1 MYKIPPVPKKP
12 PTTMK
17 RISWQRA
24 CWLSAAL
31 LFGTHANAADLA
43 WARADLLVQDT
54 SRWPEVAVLLQI
66 TDLDSYGG
74 DSQAHDTSLP
84 NPLNPF
90 DCAAPDRPTRECW
103 RVGLKMGA
111 QDVQVLKQTTIL
123 DLDKLRIQQ
132 LWLVYRAVGEQASQ
146 APLDLSLSRVM
157 RQGVLTP
164 VPLKP
169 GFDRLDLQQAPKAG
183 IAESPWSYIL
193 PIAEQ
198 RIRAAEQALPAS
210 PERDVLREQ
219 WTTFTE
225 RDCQFQATAGI
236 QDPQA
241 CRYDHIRAQVQAL
254 RLASARSGK

>member
-1 MYKIPPVPKKP
+1 MTRLSWPP
-12 PTTMK
+12 
-17 RISWQRA
+17 A
-24 CWLSAAL
+24 CWLAVAL
-31 LFGTHANAADLA
+31 LVGTPAHAADLA

-74 DSQAHDTSLP
+74 DSQSHDTSLP

-90 DCAAPDRPTRECW
+90 DCTAPDRPARDCW

-111 QDVQVLKQTTIL
+111 QDVPVLKQTAIL

-132 LWLVYRAVGEQASQ
+132 LWLVYRTTGEQAAQ
-146 APLDLSLSRVM
+146 VPLDLSLSRVM
-157 RQGVLTP
+157 RKGVLTP

-169 GFDRLDLQQAPKAG
+169 GSARLDLQQAPKAE
-183 IAESPWSYIL
+183 IAESPWSYVL

-210 PERDVLREQ
+210 RERDVLREQ
-219 WTTFTE
+219 WATFT
-225 RDCQFQATAGI
+225 
-236 QDPQA
+236 
-241 CRYDHIRAQVQAL
+241 
-254 RLASARSGK
+254 

>member
-1 MYKIPPVPKKP
+1 
-12 PTTMK
+12 MK

-84 NPLNPF
+84 NPRNPF
-90 DCAAPDRPTRECW
+90 DCIAPDRPARECW

-132 LWLVYRAVGEQASQ
+132 LWLVYRATGEQAAQ
-146 APLDLSLSRVM
+146 AALDITLSRVM
-157 RQGVLTP
+157 RQGVVSP

-169 GFDRLDLQQAPKAG
+169 GFARLDLKQAPKAE
-183 IAESPWSYIL
+183 IAESPWPYVL

-198 RIRAAEQALPAS
+198 RIRAEEQALPAS
-210 PERDVLREQ
+210 RERDVMREQ
-219 WTTFTE
+219 WATFTE

-236 QDPQA
+236 ATAQA
-241 CRYDHIRAQVQAL
+241 CRYDHIHAQLQAL
-254 RLASARSGK
+254 KSASARSGK

>member
-1 MYKIPPVPKKP
+1 M
-12 PTTMK
+12 T
-17 RISWQRA
+17 RLSWPRA

-31 LFGTHANAADLA
+31 LVGTHARAADPA

-54 SRWPEVAVLLQI
+54 SRWPEVAVLLQV
-66 TDLDSYGG
+66 TDLDSYSG

-90 DCAAPDRPTRECW
+90 DCAAPDRQARDCW
-103 RVGLKMGA
+103 RVGLKMGG

-132 LWLVYRAVGEQASQ
+132 LWLIYRAKDEADAQT
-146 APLDLSLSRVM
+146 PLDLRLSRVM
-157 RQGVLTP
+157 RKGVVTP

-169 GFDRLDLQQAPKAG
+169 GAARLDLQQAPRAD
-183 IAESPWSYIL
+183 IADSPWPYVM

-210 PERDVLREQ
+210 RERDALREQ
-219 WTTFTE
+219 WTSFTE
-225 RDCQFQATAGI
+225 RDCQFQAAVGI
-236 QDPQA
+236 KNAQA
-241 CRYDHIRAQVQAL
+241 CRYDHMRAQLQAL
-254 RLASARSGK
+254 RPAMARSGK

>member
-1 MYKIPPVPKKP
+1 M
-12 PTTMK
+12 T
-17 RISWQRA
+17 RLSWPRA
-24 CWLSAAL
+24 CWLCAAL
-31 LFGTHANAADLA
+31 LIGTPAHAADPA

-90 DCAAPDRPTRECW
+90 DCAAPDRPARECW

-132 LWLVYRAVGEQASQ
+132 LWLVYRAKGEQAAQ
-146 APLDLSLSRVM
+146 APLDITLSRVM
-157 RQGVLTP
+157 RQGVVSP

-169 GFDRLDLQQAPKAG
+169 GFARVDLKQAPKAE
-183 IAESPWSYIL
+183 IAESPWPYVL

-198 RIRAAEQALPAS
+198 RIRAAEQSLPAS
-210 PERDVLREQ
+210 RERDVLREQ
-219 WTTFTE
+219 WASFTE
-225 RDCQFQATAGI
+225 RDCQFQASAGI
-236 QDPQA
+236 NTAQA
-241 CRYDHIRAQVQAL
+241 CRYDHIRAQLQAL
-254 RLASARSGK
+254 KSASARSRK